1 MTGNDIN
8 VEDFRQA
15 LLKWYDKARRPLPW
29 RAPKGKFPDPYHVW
43 LSEIMAQQTTIPAV
57 IPYFLKFL
65 DKWPT
70 VHDLANATP
79 DDVMQNW
86 AGLGYYA
93 RARNL
98 HKCAVM
104 VSKKLDGKFPQT
116 QNELEEL
123 PGIGNYTANAIAAL
137 AFGRPA
143 NVVDANVERVMAR
156 IFAVTEPLP
165 DSKPELKRLAGTIA
179 LAETKRAGDYAQSV
193 MELGAL
199 VCTPTSPKCGICP
212 VNAYCR
218 AKAIGIQNEL
228 PARKEKGIK
237 PQKHGYIYWI
247 TGPKGEILFERRN
260 EKGMLGGTIGIPTS
274 DWVERSQPR
283 KHLALGSSGKAGKVL
298 VKHSFTHFD
307 LELHG
312 FAVILKDTKTI
323 KEERY
328 FWVPHKEAANLGIPT
343 LFKKALKQFIE

>member
-1 MTGNDIN
+1 M
-8 VEDFRQA
+8 
-15 LLKWYDKARRPLPW
+15 LKWYDKARRPLPW
-29 RAPKGKFPDPYHVW
+29 RAPKGKIPDPYHVW

-65 DKWPT
+65 NKWPT
-70 VHDLANATP
+70 VRDLANATA

-98 HKCAVM
+98 HKCAQYV
-104 VSKKLDGKFPQT
+104 VEKLGGKFPST
-116 QNELEEL
+116 QKELQEL
-123 PGIGNYTANAIAAL
+123 PGIGDYTANAIAAL
-137 AFGRPA
+137 AFDKPA

-165 DSKPELKRLAGTIA
+165 DSKRELKKLAGTIA
-179 LAETKRAGDYAQSV
+179 LGETKRAGDYAQSV

-199 VCTPTSPKCGICP
+199 VCTPTSVKCGECP
-212 VNAYCR
+212 VNEYC
-218 AKAIGIQNEL
+218 KAQAMGIQKTL
-228 PARKEKGIK
+228 PARREKGIK
-237 PQKHGYIYWI
+237 PKKHGYIYLI
-247 TGPKGEILFERRN
+247 TGPTGEILFERRN

-274 DWVERSQPR
+274 DWVEQSVPK
-283 KHLALGSSGKAGKVL
+283 KHLPMAASGKSEKVL
-298 VKHSFTHFD
+298 VKHGFTHFN

-312 FAVILKDTKTI
+312 FAVILNDTKII
-323 KEERY
+323 KDERY

-343 LFKKALKQFIE
+343 IFKKALKQFIE